1 MSQDRPTVIET
12 QTNDLQ
18 AVADV
23 LRSQERFVV
32 VGHENPDGDALGSL
46 LGATLGLR
54 ALGKDAVMYLAG
66 SGPMPAEY
74 RFLDLSD
81 VTRELPADIEDRVL
95 LAVDCAN

>member
-1 MSQDRPTVIET
+1 MSQDRPTMTET
-12 QTNDLQ
+12 QTSDLQ

-32 VGHENPDGDALGSL
+32 VAHENPDGDALGSL

-66 SGPMPAEY
+66 TGPMPPEY
-74 RFLDLSD
+74 RSLDLPEAMP
-81 VTRELPADIEDRVL
+81 ELPPDIEDRVL
-95 LAVDCAN
+95 LAPDSA